1 MQTELMEKRE
11 DNLFRPADANAGKE
25 GKYLTF
31 SLAGEEY
38 GIGILKVKEIIGMM
52 SVTHVPQTPDFV
64 KGVIN
69 LRGKVIP
76 VVDLRLRF
84 SLEAEAYTERTCII
98 VVEVAG
104 TNGSI
109 MMGIVVDAVSEVLNV
124 RGADIENTPTF
135 GVQLNTDYILG
146 MAKVGGGIKILLEI
160 DKVLNSEDL
169 VAIRRMA

>member
-1 MQTELMEKRE
+1 MQTGRMEKQE
-11 DNLFRPADANAGKE
+11 SPLAGIPGRE

-38 GIGILKVKEIIGMM
+38 GIGILRVKEIIGMM
-52 SVTHVPQTPDFV
+52 AVTHVPQTPGFV

-84 SLEAEAYTERTCII
+84 ALEAAAYTERTCII

-104 TNGSI
+104 ANGSV
-109 MMGIVVDAVSEVLNV
+109 MMGIVVDAVSEVLNI

-135 GVQLNTDYILG
+135 GVRLNTDYILG
-146 MAKVGGGIKILLEI
+146 MAKAAGGIKILLDI

-169 VAIRRMA
+169 VAIRHMA

>member
-1 MQTELMEKRE
+1 MQTERMEKQE
-11 DNLFRPADANAGKE
+11 STSAGIPGRE

-31 SLAGEEY
+31 SLSGEEY

-52 SVTHVPQTPDFV
+52 AVTHVPQTPAFV

-84 SLEAEAYTERTCII
+84 GLEAAAYTERTCII

-104 TNGSI
+104 ANGSV
-109 MMGIVVDAVSEVLNV
+109 MMGIVVDAVSEVLNI

-135 GVQLNTDYILG
+135 GVRLNTDFILG
-146 MAKVGGGIKILLEI
+146 MAKAAGGIKILLEI

-169 VAIRRMA
+169 VAIRHMA